1 MFIWHIVRNGCWC
14 CAFLAITI
22 VVGLSQTS
30 AVAPVAVSPASPA
43 DAAIVKDFYAR
54 VSNYLDLRKKEA
66 GSSPKPT
73 NSAVKLAE
81 SKNAMAEKTQTA
93 RAEAK
98 QGDIFTPEI
107 AAYFRKRISATLAGQ
122 QGAKI
127 RSSLRHAE
135 PLRNIDLHVNQKY
148 PDGLP
153 FQSVPP
159 TLLLNLPRLQKE
171 LEYRIVG
178 RDLALH
184 DIATNIIVDFIPG
197 AVPSS

>member
-1 MFIWHIVRNGCWC
+1 
-14 CAFLAITI
+14 
-22 VVGLSQTS
+22 
-30 AVAPVAVSPASPA
+30 
-43 DAAIVKDFYAR
+43 
-54 VSNYLDLRKKEA
+54 
-66 GSSPKPT
+66 
-73 NSAVKLAE
+73 
-81 SKNAMAEKTQTA
+81 MAEKTQTA

-107 AAYFRKRISATLAGQ
+107 ATYFRKRIAAALAGQ

-135 PLRNIDLHVNQKY
+135 PLRSMDLHVNQKY
-148 PDGLP
+148 PEGEP